1 MWMIS
6 VSFPVVSAAMVSFL
20 AGVLLTVC
28 VCVLRLTHMSRVAVT
43 LLCDVVVLREAAT
56 CYHMSSSCSALK
68 KTKSERLRTLRV
80 CKFCMRSTE
89 RRG

>member
-1 MWMIS
+1 MWTIS

-20 AGVLLTVC
+20 AGVLLT

-89 RRG
+89 GRG

>member
-1 MWMIS
+1 MWLIS
-6 VSFPVVSAAMVSFL
+6 VSFPVVAAAIVSFL
-20 AGVLLTVC
+20 AGVLLVS
-28 VCVLRLTHMSRVAVT
+28 LLLTHMSRVSVT
-43 LLCDVVVLREAAT
+43 LLCDVVVVRESGT

-68 KTKSERLRTLRV
+68 NTKSERLRTLMV

>member
-20 AGVLLTVC
+20 AGVLLT

-56 CYHMSSSCSALK
+56 CYHMSSSCSSLK
-68 KTKSERLRTLRV
+68 KTKSERLRTLRM

-89 RRG
+89 GQG